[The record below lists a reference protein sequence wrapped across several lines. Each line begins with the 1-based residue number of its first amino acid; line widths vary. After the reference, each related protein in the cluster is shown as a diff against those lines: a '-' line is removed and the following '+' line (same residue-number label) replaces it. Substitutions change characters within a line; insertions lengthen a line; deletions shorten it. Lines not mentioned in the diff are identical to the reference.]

1 MLIAVFDIGGTS
13 IKYGIVD
20 EEGNILM
27 DGSFPSEAHL
37 GGEAIIK
44 NVIAQSKTLQHD
56 WNLDGIAISSAGQI
70 DNKAGVVVHATD
82 NIPGYTGVRIKQS
95 IQDATGLPVTAEND
109 VNCTALGE
117 YWKGAAMG
125 ADDFLCVTIGTGI
138 GGAIFTDGKLYSG
151 SRFSAGEIGHIN
163 LYPGGK
169 ACTCGDSGC
178 LEKYASSSA
187 LQEMIFNRLGYKM
200 ELKDFFDRLRT
211 GDDECVTLYNR
222 WIDDLT
228 TGLKSIVHILNPELI
243 VIGGGIS
250 AQGDFLLDP
259 IKESLSKKIMPNH
272 AASLD
277 VRIAQHGNQANLLGA
292 AKQFLMIKDGEYG

>member
-13 IKYGIVD
+13 IKYGVVD
-20 EEGNILM
+20 EAGSILM
-27 DGSFPSEAHL
+27 DDSFPSQAHL

-44 NVIAQSKTLQHD
+44 NVIAKSRELQHE

-70 DNKAGVVVHATD
+70 DNQEGVVVHATG
-82 NIPGYTGVRIKQS
+82 NIPGYTGVQIKKT
-95 IQDATGLPVTAEND
+95 IQDATGLNVTAEND

-125 ADDFLCVTIGTGI
+125 AEDFLCVTIGTGI
-138 GGAIFTDGKLYSG
+138 GGAIFTDGKLSTG

-178 LEKYASSSA
+178 LEQYASSSA
-187 LQEMIFNRLGYKM
+187 LQEMIFETLGYKM
-200 ELKDFFDRLRT
+200 ELKEFFDRLRA
-211 GDDECVTLYNR
+211 GDEKCTWLYNR

-250 AQGDFLLDP
+250 AQGDFLLNP
-259 IKESLSKKIMPNH
+259 IKKSLSSKIMPNH

-277 VRIAQHGNQANLLGA
+277 IRIAQHANQANLLGA
-292 AKQFLMIKDGEYG
+292 AKHFIDCGGGE